1 MSTHDTHSH
10 DHSDHGSVRSYATG
24 FILSVILTAVPFWLV
39 MSGGT
44 GDKVV
49 TTLIVLGFAVVQ
61 ILVHM
66 VYFLHMTAKKRA
78 GRSCPPSS
86 PWSSSSSCSRGR
98 FGSCIT

>member
-1 MSTHDTHSH
+1 M
-10 DHSDHGSVRSYATG
+10 
-24 FILSVILTAVPFWLV
+24 ILTAVPFWLV

-66 VYFLHMTAKKRA
+66 VYFLHMTAKAEA
-78 GRSCPPSS
+78 GWTLLSTI
-86 PWSSSSSCSRGR
+86 
-98 FGSCIT
+98 FTVVVVVIMLAGSLWVMYHMNTNMMPQMQME